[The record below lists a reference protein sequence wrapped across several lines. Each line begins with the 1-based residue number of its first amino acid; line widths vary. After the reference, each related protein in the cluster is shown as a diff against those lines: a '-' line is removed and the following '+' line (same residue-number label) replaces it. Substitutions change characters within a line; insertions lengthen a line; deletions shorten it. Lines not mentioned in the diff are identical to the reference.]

1 MASKAFLPR
10 RGRKSTSVSKNFILR
25 KGELFIEVP
34 EEGCGTGPIKIKIG
48 DGIHEY
54 SDLPYAIDL
63 KDAISPEHLSE
74 TLSKTEVSFT
84 QVSIPD
90 GEGSVNEKILGLL
103 VDGKSVGEVLGC
115 IKMLLENLDTAVTKL
130 NNDKAPKDHSATT
143 GKYGVASGS
152 KYGHV
157 KISGDITK
165 KENVA
170 DDIALSTK
178 AFAEFN
184 KVVLEDKEET
194 GQNILNI
201 NEAIKKNAEN
211 IIETKKK
218 LSELIEKHN
227 ELVDDVANIEDI
239 KEDFD
244 RFVESTNERFDAKD
258 KFDSDFANG
267 HVNLETLLEDGTQLL
282 LEDGNVLLIDRE
294 LAYSYDIN
302 ELKDTIKQ
310 LQKDKEVLTTR
321 LQAQEDSSREELSQ
335 IHEMLE
341 NGEVPFNILLEGG
354 YNLLAEDGSEI
365 IGERHI
371 VYSEDLDKAQNEKIN
386 HLTNL
391 VSVLRQDMNRVIEQ
405 NVALFQM
412 LVEGIVTN
420 NLLLDSGGSKL
431 LAENGSEI
439 LSESYLI
446 KADSPELRDLLSVVQ
461 W

>member
-25 KGELFIEVP
+25 KGEFFIEVP

-63 KDAISPEHLSE
+63 DDAISPEHLSE
-74 TLSKTEVSFT
+74 TLSNTEVSFT
-84 QVSIPD
+84 QVSIPG
-90 GEGSVNEKILGLL
+90 GEGTVNEKILGLL
-103 VDGKSVGEVLGC
+103 VNGKSVGEVLGC
-115 IKMLLENLDTAVTKL
+115 IKMLLDNINTAVTEL
-130 NNDKAPKDHSATT
+130 NNDKAPNDHSSTD
-143 GKYGVASGS
+143 KKFGVATDK

-157 KISGDITK
+157 KISGDIAK
-165 KENVA
+165 KENIA
-170 DDIALSTK
+170 DDVALSTK

-184 KVVLEDKEET
+184 KVVLEDKEQTSE
-194 GQNILNI
+194 NILNI
-201 NEAIKKNAEN
+201 NEAIKTNATNIRTNAEN
-211 IIETKKK
+211 LEK
-218 LSELIEKHN
+218 LAEAHN
-227 ELVDDVANIEDI
+227 ELAKDVENIEDI

-282 LEDGNVLLIDRE
+282 LEDGNALLIDRE

-321 LQAQEDSSREELSQ
+321 LQAQEDSSRDELRQ
-335 IHEMLE
+335 INSMLE
-341 NGEVPFNILLEGG
+341 NGEVPFDILLEGG
-354 YNLLAEDGSEI
+354 YNLLAEDGEKI

-371 VYSEDLDKAQNEKIN
+371 VYSEDLDKVQNEKVN
-386 HLTNL
+386 VLTNL

-405 NVALFQM
+405 NKALFQM
-412 LVEGIVTN
+412 LVEGVVTD
-420 NLLLDSGGSKL
+420 NLLLDTGGSKL

-439 LSESYLI
+439 LSESYLM
-446 KADSPELRDLLSVVQ
+446 KADSPELRNLLSLTQ

>member
-115 IKMLLENLDTAVTKL
+115 IKMLLENLDTAVTEL
-130 NNDKAPKDHSATT
+130 NNDKAPNDHSATT

-211 IIETKKK
+211 IIEIKKK

-244 RFVESTNERFDAKD
+244 RFVESTNE
-258 KFDSDFANG
+258 
-267 HVNLETLLEDGTQLL
+267 
-282 LEDGNVLLIDRE
+282 
-294 LAYSYDIN
+294 
-302 ELKDTIKQ
+302 LKDTIKQ

-321 LQAQEDSSREELSQ
+321 LQAHEDSSREELSQ